1 MPPPER
7 RLPSVSSVPA
17 VRGNAAAQEL
27 DARLTA
33 GETPLG
39 RLGVVAFWTPARRD
53 LVMQLPTVSGEAVLQ
68 AFGKGAGPLTTIPEE
83 RREASL
89 HALLHNLVEARWRI
103 DCQRLWLAV
112 APSELFPES
121 LLTQRPADLSA
132 WYRETYEKQ
141 AKRDEDLAKKEA
153 DAARHPGRE
162 WRVGRAQEPGGFA
175 APPRDPAAHAKRSM
189 RFKVPGEVRPGEQW
203 AHPGDTGAMWPGV
216 SASHRANPVPPKLT
230 GGEDLPARDYCWV
243 PLARRVD
250 LDRVVNTLLEFPS
263 ISRT

>member
-1 MPPPER
+1 MEN
-7 RLPSVSSVPA
+7 RLQTFVA
-17 VRGNAAAQEL
+17 RG
-27 DARLTA
+27 R
-33 GETPLG
+33 
-39 RLGVVAFWTPARRD
+39 
-53 LVMQLPTVSGEAVLQ
+53 
-68 AFGKGAGPLTTIPEE
+68 
-83 RREASL
+83 
-89 HALLHNLVEARWRI
+89 
-103 DCQRLWLAV
+103 
-112 APSELFPES
+112 PSELFPES

-141 AKRDEDLAKKEA
+141 AKRDEELAKKEA

-162 WRVGRAQEPGGFA
+162 LRAGRAQESGSLLPA
-175 APPRDPAAHAKRSM
+175 QPRDPAAHAKRSM